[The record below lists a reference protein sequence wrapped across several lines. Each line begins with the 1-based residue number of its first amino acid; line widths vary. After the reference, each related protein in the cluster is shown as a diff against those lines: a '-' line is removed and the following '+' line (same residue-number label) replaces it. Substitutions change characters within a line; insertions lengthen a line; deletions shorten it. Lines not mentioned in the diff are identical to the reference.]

1 MITKQS
7 IGLLIGTLFMLSLSS
22 GVIADTDSD
31 AQSWDYE
38 LSIYAWAK
46 SVKGTSGDADIDLD
60 FWDDIVDMLEGAFM
74 TSFDARWGL
83 FSGFAAFEYN
93 KIGDDARLNR
103 TIDYPIPGSGITVP
117 IEARSKIEFEEEQY
131 NAEIGVGYD
140 VYSTPNTMW
149 DLIAGLKWYKNDTT
163 IELRDIK
170 LEGPG
175 GGELPSVKGRK
186 IRESDDWWHPFLGMR
201 LSAQL
206 SDHWRLRARGDYG
219 RRDSDNESW
228 TLEAMIDWRFNNWGA
243 LEFGYRYREIDYDN
257 DSSSHPYSYD
267 VTEKGPIIGF
277 IFHF

>member
-1 MITKQS
+1 MIRKQIVGS
-7 IGLLIGTLFMLSLSS
+7 LLATLMMVPLS
-22 GVIADTDSD
+22 GVVTADTDSD
-31 AQSWDYE
+31 TQSWDYE
-38 LSIYAWAK
+38 LSLYAWAK

-74 TSFDARWGL
+74 TSFNARWGL
-83 FSGFAAFEYN
+83 FSGFATFEYN

-103 TIDYPIPGSGITVP
+103 TIDYTIPGTGVTVP

-131 NAEIGVGYD
+131 NAEIGLGYD
-140 VYSTPNTMW
+140 VYSTQRTMW
-149 DLIAGLKWYKNDTT
+149 DLIAGLKWYKNDTS

-170 LEGPG
+170 FQGPG
-175 GGELPSVKGRK
+175 GGDLPSIKGRK

-201 LSAQL
+201 FSAQL
-206 SDHWRLRARGDYG
+206 SDHWRLRGRGDYG

-228 TLEAMIDWRFNNWGA
+228 TLEAMFDYRLTDWGA